1 MMFVNIKS
9 SGKIKISVSRCR
21 SEPHLVHKQF
31 DPLWVHKFMDEVW
44 NSTSTAKAKAQ
55 PAGSSAV
62 MRKWQFSSCRRQYD
76 YPDGFGSNPLDD
88 AVTGL
93 DQSNCEEKSSLKE
106 RDARLRSE

>member
-1 MMFVNIKS
+1 MWRAIGFS
-9 SGKIKISVSRCR
+9 ALL
-21 SEPHLVHKQF
+21 SEV
-31 DPLWVHKFMDEVW
+31 M

-55 PAGSSAV
+55 PAGSNAV

>member
-1 MMFVNIKS
+1 MWRAIGFS
-9 SGKIKISVSRCR
+9 ALL
-21 SEPHLVHKQF
+21 SEV
-31 DPLWVHKFMDEVW
+31 M

-55 PAGSSAV
+55 PAGSNAV
-62 MRKWQFSSCRRQYD
+62 MRKWQFSSCRRLFD
-76 YPDGFGSNPLDD
+76 CTGGFGSNPLDD